1 MSRCLQP
8 IVTCVLLRRVVL
20 PVAACQSENRTMPEL
35 TSFQIVQLV
44 VFLACIGAYTI
55 AAAIW
60 DIRIKKIPN
69 KLTLPVFGLGIVYQ
83 LTFNGL
89 ADGVLGFALGFGLL
103 FLLWMVG
110 GGGGGDVKL
119 MGGLA
124 VWLGF
129 ELTGMVLI
137 ASTVCA
143 GTCTFF
149 VIVYSS
155 LTRGV
160 MKTKDIYTAT
170 GKTPKGKKPKKE
182 TQEQKA
188 RRRTMGYAVPVALAT
203 WAIVV
208 WRLPEFPWMG

>member
-1 MSRCLQP
+1 
-8 IVTCVLLRRVVL
+8 
-20 PVAACQSENRTMPEL
+20 MPEL
-35 TSFQIVQLV
+35 TTFQIVQLV

-83 LTFNGL
+83 ITFNGL
-89 ADGVLGFALGFGLL
+89 PGLADGGLGFALGFGLL
-103 FLLWMVG
+103 FILWMVG

-129 ELTGMVLI
+129 ELTGLVLI

-143 GTCTFF
+143 GLGTF
-149 VIVYSS
+149 IVMIYSS
-155 LTRGV
+155 LTRG
-160 MKTKDIYTAT
+160 MMNTKDKYTAT
-170 GKTPKGKKPKKE
+170 GKTPKGQKPKKE
-182 TQEQKA
+182 TTEQRA
-188 RRRTMGYAVPVALAT
+188 ARRTMGYAVPVALAT

-208 WRLPEFPWMG
+208 WRLPEFPWVG

>member
-1 MSRCLQP
+1 
-8 IVTCVLLRRVVL
+8 
-20 PVAACQSENRTMPEL
+20 MPEL
-35 TSFQIVQLV
+35 TTFQLVQLI
-44 VFLACIGAYTI
+44 VFLVCIGAYTI

-83 LTFNGL
+83 LAFNGFAGL
-89 ADGVLGFALGFGLL
+89 ADGGLGFALGFGLL
-103 FLLWMVG
+103 FVLWMVG

-124 VWLGF
+124 MWLGF

-143 GTCTFF
+143 GVGTFG
-149 VIVYSS
+149 VMIYSS
-155 LTRGV
+155 LNRGMV
-160 MKTKDIYTAT
+160 RTKDKYTAT
-170 GKTPKGKKPKKE
+170 GKTPKGQKPKKE
-182 TQEQKA
+182 TVEDRT

-203 WAIVV
+203 WVIVA
-208 WRLPEFPWMG
+208 WRLPEFPWVG